1 MEKRKEKESSLY
13 VLFDFDSVRNYVP
26 IAKIFT
32 YPPMGSIRYISIVKY
47 MVNLTAT
54 HTHTH
59 TATGGS
65 KICKNRPN
73 RNQRESGKQK

>member
-1 MEKRKEKESSLY
+1 MEKRKKKESSLY

-26 IAKIFT
+26 IAIIFT

-54 HTHTH
+54 HTHTRPQ
-59 TATGGS
+59 AGQKYA
-65 KICKNRPN
+65 KID
-73 RNQRESGKQK
+73 QI